1 MLFIIWLITIVLFL
15 VSIGCI
21 LHNLGTIDKRIKII
35 FILIGFAIMFFITL
49 IVCNISSNEVNYK
62 IPEMQN
68 DVSKMLILIF
78 TPLNALFTIPWIAKI
93 ISRINDNDIEKNQVI
108 KRVVAIII
116 VFIIVLIIECSYL
129 KNTQLG
135 IIEIYEKMK

>member
-15 VSIGCI
+15 VSLGCI
-21 LHNLGTIDKRIKII
+21 WHNLGTIDKKIKII

-49 IVCNISSNEVNYK
+49 IVCNISSNGVSYK
-62 IPEMQN
+62 IPEMKN
-68 DVSKMLILIF
+68 DVSKMLILVF

-108 KRVVAIII
+108 KRVVATII